1 MSDGYA
7 RIVSRAIVI
16 AGTAL
21 FLSSPAHATAI
32 AGDVIGCVGGACV
45 AEPIGGPVDL
55 DPTGFTIEMTW
66 FPPEFITLTENP
78 PAGSWQLDLE
88 FAFTGTHS
96 GLEHMGV
103 VTLLDL
109 AGNPIAALNVQF
121 DDLVPL
127 NNANYEIFG
136 PADQAFPLSGLT
148 LALSDMAGVDTLQFV
163 RARFLP
169 AQAGVVDAP
178 EPSMPLLAGL
188 ACGLL
193 ALRQVARRRARH
205 A

>member
-1 MSDGYA
+1 MRHVYA
-7 RIVSRAIVI
+7 ARRALVP
-16 AGTAL
+16 AVAAL
-21 FLSSPAHATAI
+21 FLATSAHATPI
-32 AGDVIGCVGGACV
+32 TGDVIGCIGDACT

-78 PAGSWQLDLE
+78 PGGNWLLDLE

-96 GLEHMGV
+96 GLEDMGV

-109 AGNPIAALNVQF
+109 AGSPIAALNVQF
-121 DDLVPL
+121 DDLNPL

-136 PADQAFPLSGLT
+136 PADQAFPLGGLT
-148 LALSDMAGVDTLQFV
+148 LALSSMPGVDTLQFV

-169 AQAGVVDAP
+169 AEIGVVDAP
-178 EPSMPLLAGL
+178 EPGLPLLAGV
-188 ACGLL
+188 AGGLL
-193 ALRQVARRRARH
+193 ALRRAVRRRRTQA
-205 A
+205 